1 MRKKTLPYICGT
13 ITNTNTMTYKKQLE
27 MEMMEMSSV
36 INHFENGNEVVIS
49 RWTERFGYT
58 LEMIVNEFNELV
70 DTYNRKYGKRFGCCK
85 KKSVK

>member
-1 MRKKTLPYICGT
+1 MKQTQKHTDIQ
-13 ITNTNTMTYKKQLE
+13 MTYKKQLE
-27 MEMMEMSSV
+27 MEMMEMTCV